1 MIIMT
6 MTTNI
11 KLSKRLQAIYDMV
24 SFSNVVADIGS
35 DHALLPIALVLN
47 GKVTRAYA
55 SEVNEGPYEMSVKNI
70 EKYNLQNYI
79 TPVLSDGISELEADV
94 NCITICGM
102 GGNLINDI
110 LDSNKDKLAHVD
122 EIIIQPNN
130 NEETA
135 RIWLVNNGYDIDNEV
150 IVYEDDV
157 YYEIIKAVKRT
168 PERRYTKEELYF
180 GPILLANKSEEFIN
194 KWVKYRDYLE
204 KVLSQI
210 NNHELSNYKMLSGLV
225 RLINSNIEK

>member
-1 MIIMT
+1 MT
-6 MTTNI
+6 HQI
-11 KLSKRLQAIYDMV
+11 KLSKRLEAIHDMV
-24 SFSNVVADIGS
+24 SLSNVVADIGS
-35 DHALLPIALVLN
+35 DHALLPIALVQS

-70 EKYNLQNYI
+70 EKYNLENYI

-102 GGNLINDI
+102 GGNLIADI
-110 LDSNKDKLAHVD
+110 LGANKEKLARVN

-135 RIWLVNNGYDIDNEV
+135 RIWLVNNGYDIDDEV

-157 YYEIIKAVKRT
+157 YYEVIKAIKREI
-168 PERRYTKEELYF
+168 PRRYAKEELYF
-180 GPILLANKSEEFIN
+180 GPILLANKSEEFVS
-194 KWVKYRDYLE
+194 KWSKYRDYLN
-204 KVLSQI
+204 KVIAQI
-210 NNHELSNYKMLSGLV
+210 NNPELSNSKMLSGLV
-225 RLINSNIEK
+225 RLIEKAINK

>member
-1 MIIMT
+1 MIIMKT
-6 MTTNI
+6 QL
-11 KLSKRLQAIYDMV
+11 KLSKRLETIYEMV
-24 SFSNVVADIGS
+24 SFNNVVADIGS

-70 EKYNLQNYI
+70 EKYNLSNYI
-79 TPVLSDGISELEADV
+79 IPVLSDGISELEADV

-102 GGNLINDI
+102 GGNLISDI
-110 LDSNKDKLAHVD
+110 LDSNKDKLTHVN

-135 RIWLVNNGYDIDNEV
+135 RIWLVNNGFDIDDEK

-157 YYEIIKAVKRT
+157 YYEVIKAVRREQ
-168 PERRYTKEELYF
+168 ERRYSKEELYF
-180 GPILLANKSEEFIN
+180 GPILLASKSEEFVAKWN
-194 KWVKYRDYLE
+194 KYKEYLA
-204 KVLSQI
+204 KVLNQI
-210 NNHELSNYKMLSGLV
+210 NNPELSNYKMIAGLI
-225 RLINSNIEK
+225 RLIENNVGK

>member
-1 MIIMT
+1 MKT
-6 MTTNI
+6 QL
-11 KLSKRLQAIYDMV
+11 KLSKRLEAISEMV
-24 SFSNVVADIGS
+24 SLSNVVADIGS
-35 DHALLPIALVLN
+35 DHALLPIALVLS

-102 GGNLINDI
+102 GGNLIADI
-110 LDSNKDKLAHVD
+110 LNSNKAKLARVN

-135 RIWLVNNGYDIDNEV
+135 RIWLVNNGYDIDNET

-157 YYEIIKAVKRT
+157 YYEVIKAVKREI
-168 PERRYTKEELYF
+168 PNRYSKEELYF
-180 GPILLANKSEEFIN
+180 GPVLLKEKSKEFVSKWNKY
-194 KWVKYRDYLE
+194 KDYLN
-204 KVLSQI
+204 KVISQI
-210 NNHELSNYKMLSGLV
+210 NNPELSNSKMLSGLV
-225 RLINSNIEK
+225 KLIEKALEK

>member
-1 MIIMT
+1 MKT
-6 MTTNI
+6 QL
-11 KLSKRLQAIYDMV
+11 KLSKRLEAISEMV
-24 SFSNVVADIGS
+24 SLSNVVADIGS
-35 DHALLPIALVLN
+35 DHALLPIALVLS

-79 TPVLSDGISELEADV
+79 IPVLSDGISELEADV

-102 GGNLINDI
+102 GGNLIADI
-110 LDSNKDKLAHVD
+110 LGANKEKLSRVN

-135 RIWLVNNGYDIDNEV
+135 RIWLVNNGYDIDNET

-157 YYEIIKAVKRT
+157 YYEVIKAVKREI
-168 PERRYTKEELYF
+168 PRRYTKEELYF
-180 GPILLANKSEEFIN
+180 GPILLANKSEEFVSKWN
-194 KWVKYRDYLE
+194 KYKDYLN
-204 KVLSQI
+204 KVITQI
-210 NNHELSNYKMLSGLV
+210 NNPELSNSKMLSGLV
-225 RLINSNIEK
+225 RLIENAVNK

>member
-1 MIIMT
+1 MM
-6 MTTNI
+6 MQL
-11 KLSKRLQAIYDMV
+11 KLSKRLEAIYDMV
-24 SFSNVVADIGS
+24 SFNNVVADIGS
-35 DHALLPIALVLN
+35 DHALLPIALVQS

-102 GGNLINDI
+102 GGNLISDI
-110 LDSNKDKLAHVD
+110 LDSNKDKLVHVN

-135 RIWLVNNGYDIDNEV
+135 RIWLVNNGYIIENET

-157 YYEIIKAVKRT
+157 YYEIIKAIKGQRET
-168 PERRYTKEELYF
+168 RYTKEELYF
-180 GPILLANKSEEFIN
+180 GPVLLATKSEEFIG
-194 KWVKYRDYLE
+194 KWRKYRDYLN
-204 KVLSQI
+204 KVINQI
-210 NNHELSNYKMLSGLV
+210 NNPELSNYKMLSGLA
-225 RLINSNIEK
+225 RLIESVIEK

>member
-1 MIIMT
+1 MKMQL
-6 MTTNI
+6 
-11 KLSKRLQAIYDMV
+11 KLSKRLETISNMV
-24 SFSNVVADIGS
+24 SLSNVVADIGS
-35 DHALLPIALVLN
+35 DHALLPIALVLS

-79 TPVLSDGISELEADV
+79 IPVLSDGISELEADV

-102 GGNLINDI
+102 GGNLIADI
-110 LDSNKDKLAHVD
+110 LNSNKDKLSRVN

-135 RIWLVNNGYDIDNEV
+135 RIWLVNNGYDIEDEA

-157 YYEIIKAVKRT
+157 YYEVIKAVKREIAT
-168 PERRYTKEELYF
+168 RYTKEELYF
-180 GPILLANKSEEFIN
+180 GPILLKNKSEEFVAKWN
-194 KWVKYRDYLE
+194 KYKDYLN
-204 KVLSQI
+204 KVIAQI
-210 NNHELSNYKMLSGLV
+210 NNPELSNSKMLTGLV
-225 RLINSNIEK
+225 KLIENALEK

>member
-1 MIIMT
+1 MKMQL
-6 MTTNI
+6 
-11 KLSKRLQAIYDMV
+11 KLSKRLETISNMV
-24 SFSNVVADIGS
+24 SLSNVVADIGS
-35 DHALLPIALVLN
+35 DHALLPIALVLS

-79 TPVLSDGISELEADV
+79 IPVLSDGISELEADV

-102 GGNLINDI
+102 GGNLIADI
-110 LDSNKDKLAHVD
+110 LNSNKDKLSRVN

-135 RIWLVNNGYDIDNEV
+135 RIWLVNNGYDIEDEA

-157 YYEIIKAVKRT
+157 YYEVIKAVKREIT
-168 PERRYTKEELYF
+168 TRYTKEELYF
-180 GPILLANKSEEFIN
+180 GPILLKNKSEEFVN
-194 KWVKYRDYLE
+194 KWNKYKDYLN
-204 KVLSQI
+204 KVIAQI
-210 NNHELSNYKMLSGLV
+210 NNPELSNSKMLTGLV
-225 RLINSNIEK
+225 KLIENALEK

>member
-1 MIIMT
+1 MT
-6 MTTNI
+6 HQI
-11 KLSKRLQAIYDMV
+11 KLSKRLEAIHDMV
-24 SFSNVVADIGS
+24 SLSNVVADIGS
-35 DHALLPIALVLN
+35 DHALLPIALVQS

-70 EKYNLQNYI
+70 EKYNLENYI

-102 GGNLINDI
+102 GGNLIADI
-110 LDSNKDKLAHVD
+110 LGANKEKLARVN

-135 RIWLVNNGYDIDNEV
+135 RIWLVNNGYDIDDEA

-157 YYEIIKAVKRT
+157 YYEVIKAIKREI
-168 PERRYTKEELYF
+168 PRRYAKEELYF
-180 GPILLANKSEEFIN
+180 GPILLANKSEEFVS
-194 KWVKYRDYLE
+194 KWSKYRDYLN
-204 KVLSQI
+204 KVIAQI
-210 NNHELSNYKMLSGLV
+210 NNPELSNSKMLSGLV
-225 RLINSNIEK
+225 RLIEKAINK

>member
-1 MIIMT
+1 MT
-6 MTTNI
+6 QQL
-11 KLSKRLQAIYDMV
+11 KLSKRLEAIFDMV
-24 SFSNVVADIGS
+24 SLSNVVADIGS
-35 DHALLPIALVLN
+35 DHALLPIALVQS

-79 TPVLSDGISELEADV
+79 TAVLSDGISELEADV

-102 GGNLINDI
+102 GGNLISDI
-110 LDSNKDKLAHVD
+110 LNSNKEKLVHIN

-135 RIWLVNNGYDIDNEV
+135 RIWLVNNGYDIEDET

-157 YYEIIKAVKRT
+157 YYEVIKAVKRT
-168 PERRYTKEELYF
+168 SERRYTKEELYF
-180 GPILLANKSEEFIN
+180 GPILLANKSEEFVG
-194 KWVKYRDYLE
+194 KWSKYKDYLN
-204 KVLSQI
+204 KVLTQI
-210 NNHELSNYKMLSGLV
+210 NNPELSNYKMLEGLV
-225 RLINSNIEK
+225 RLIEKAISK

>member
-1 MIIMT
+1 MKMQL
-6 MTTNI
+6 
-11 KLSKRLQAIYDMV
+11 KLSKRLEAISEMV
-24 SFSNVVADIGS
+24 SLSNVVADIGS

-79 TPVLSDGISELEADV
+79 IPVLSDGISELQADV

-102 GGNLINDI
+102 GGNLISDI
-110 LDSNKDKLAHVD
+110 LDSNKDKLSRVN

-135 RIWLVNNGYDIDNEV
+135 RIWLVNNGYDIDNEI

-157 YYEIIKAVKRT
+157 YYEVIKAVKR
-168 PERRYTKEELYF
+168 EIKQRYSKEELYF
-180 GPILLANKSEEFIN
+180 GPILMKNKSEEFIA
-194 KWVKYRDYLE
+194 KWSKYKDYLN
-204 KVLSQI
+204 KVLLQI
-210 NNHELSNYKMLSGLV
+210 NNPELSNYKMLMGLV
-225 RLINSNIEK
+225 KLIENTLSK

>member
-1 MIIMT
+1 MM
-6 MTTNI
+6 MQL
-11 KLSKRLQAIYDMV
+11 KLSKRLETIYDMV
-24 SFSNVVADIGS
+24 SFNNVVADIGS
-35 DHALLPIALVLN
+35 DHALLPIALVQS

-102 GGNLINDI
+102 GGNLISDI
-110 LDSNKDKLAHVD
+110 LDTNKEKLIHVK

-135 RIWLVNNGYDIDNEV
+135 RIWLVNNGYIIEDEK

-157 YYEIIKAVKRT
+157 YYEIIKAVKG
-168 PERRYTKEELYF
+168 ERENRYSKEELYF
-180 GPILLANKSEEFIN
+180 GPILLANKSDEFKAKWIKYKEYLN
-194 KWVKYRDYLE
+194 KVIK
-204 KVLSQI
+204 QI
-210 NNHELSNYKMLSGLV
+210 NNPELSNSKMLSGLV
-225 RLINSNIEK
+225 RLIENNVEK

>member
-1 MIIMT
+1 MKMQL
-6 MTTNI
+6 
-11 KLSKRLQAIYDMV
+11 KLSKRLETISNMV
-24 SFSNVVADIGS
+24 SLSNVVADIGS
-35 DHALLPIALVLN
+35 DHALLPIALVLS

-79 TPVLSDGISELEADV
+79 IPVLSDGISELEADV

-102 GGNLINDI
+102 GGNLIADI
-110 LDSNKDKLAHVD
+110 LNSNKDKLSRVN

-135 RIWLVNNGYDIDNEV
+135 RIWLVNNGYDIEDEA

-157 YYEIIKAVKRT
+157 YYEVIKAVKREIT
-168 PERRYTKEELYF
+168 TRYTKEELYF
-180 GPILLANKSEEFIN
+180 GPILLKNKSEEFVAKWN
-194 KWVKYRDYLE
+194 KYKDYLN
-204 KVLSQI
+204 KVIAQI
-210 NNHELSNYKMLSGLV
+210 NNPELSNSKMLTGLV
-225 RLINSNIEK
+225 KLIENALEK